1 MCEAGGF
8 AIETLPSLA
17 GLRSADGGDLRASCM
32 RDFLRGESA
41 STTLVDELRP
51 LFAAVAAQRWQ
62 DAVAVLE
69 SIPREQRSSPRVQLL
84 EARCNAMLGRWG
96 HAQRAAGRRLAAYS
110 PR

>member
-51 LFAAVAAQRWQ
+51 LFAAVKRR
-62 DAVAVLE
+62 D
-69 SIPREQRSSPRVQLL
+69 PRGAGGGPSRVF
-84 EARCNAMLGRWG
+84 M
-96 HAQRAAGRRLAAYS
+96 
-110 PR
+110 